1 MMTLQRNL
9 QGLIKNILIGVSF
22 LLLIGC
28 EDESMWATAEELLN
42 NEYEY
47 EWDARLPIDENGYY
61 HLVLDRNNHQTLH
74 RVSGIVKDDNDEPV
88 NVHRVSWESS
98 HYWVLGDTL
107 GYIVHSGYTD
117 EWVYVSY
124 DTTYVTGF
132 EGMEVRTTNWA
143 SYSDSNGEFHNMI
156 APVITM
162 LGDTMSV
169 GAYSNGLKKE
179 FKIIL
184 D

>member
-28 EDESMWATAEELLN
+28 EDESMWIDSSEVHN
-42 NEYEY
+42 YHY

-61 HLVLDRNNHQTLH
+61 HLVLDRNEHQTLH
-74 RVSGIVKDDNDEPV
+74 RISGIVKDGIGEPV
-88 NVHRVSWESS
+88 NVHRVGWESS

-117 EWVYVSY
+117 DWVYVSY

-132 EGMEVRTTNWA
+132 EGMEVRTSNWA
-143 SYSDSNGEFHNMI
+143 SYSDIYGEFHNMI

-169 GAYSNGLKKE
+169 GAYSDNGLEKE